1 MKIKAVRTSLYD
13 IPPEVERVDAIQTFV
28 SMEFP
33 FIEIEDA
40 DGVVGTGFSY
50 TIGKGG
56 EAIMPRAA
64 ARDVHELSLSF

>member
-1 MKIKAVRTSLYD
+1 MKIKAVRTALYD

-33 FIEIEDA
+33 FVEIEDT

-50 TIGKGG
+50 TIGKGWG
-56 EAIMPRAA
+56 SDQA
-64 ARDVHELSLSF
+64 DYGCLSHTYSS